1 MAKAFQAKGPAGVLS
16 LKEVDIAIA
25 QSLPDHMEDDA
36 ERIDKM
42 HLDLKRLGF
51 FWCDDVS
58 KGLDYGRDIPSL
70 VDYAIRVLGHEGY
83 GRAKPA
89 EDLVLTRLTATAFVA
104 WRCDACATRHRRTD
118 GQTSFNLPRI
128 AALS

>member
-1 MAKAFQAKGPAGVLS
+1 MRQIRSHFVGSHSGAPRWPNRAPTVYAFSIDLPNEAHVGDRRDAALQVAKAFQAKGPAGVLS

-25 QSLPDHMEDDA
+25 KSLPDHMEDDA

-58 KGLDYGRDIPSL
+58 KGLDYGRGIPSL
-70 VDYAIRVLGHEGY
+70 VDYAVRVLGHEG
-83 GRAKPA
+83 
-89 EDLVLTRLTATAFVA
+89 
-104 WRCDACATRHRRTD
+104 
-118 GQTSFNLPRI
+118 
-128 AALS
+128 